1 MACNDKKE
9 PNLCSPKTKVS
20 AQTTVFLPEDIER
33 KVTLKAGDIAPSFEL
48 ENADGVKIALKD
60 FKGKNVVLYFY
71 PKDNTPGCTTEA
83 CEFSANY
90 DDFIAN
96 DTIIIGISPDSVKS
110 HSNFTQKQSLKHIL
124 LSDLEKETAKAYGV
138 WQVRKNYGKEY
149 LGIVRTTFVIDKTGR
164 IAKVYKSVKAAGHAV
179 KVLADLAK

>member
-1 MACNDKKE
+1 MACCKKKDPSCPVE
-9 PNLCSPKTKVS
+9 VKAS
-20 AQTTVFLPEDIER
+20 AQTSAFLPEDIER
-33 KVTLKAGDIAPSFEL
+33 KVTLASGELAPEFEL

-124 LSDLEKETAKAYGV
+124 LSDPDKEVAKAYGV

-164 IAKVYKSVKAAGHAV
+164 IAKVYKSVKAAGHAL
-179 KVLADLAK
+179 KVLGDLVK